1 MTEDEMVGR
10 HHWLDGY
17 EFEQAPGVGD
27 GQGDLMCCRPWEG
40 KEWDMT
46 ERLNWTEYLQL
57 VLVIKNLS
65 AKAGDLRDAGS
76 ITRLGRSPG
85 GRYGNPLQHS
95 CLENPMDRGAWW
107 VTVHKVMKSWTR
119 QKQFSTLACNIV
131 YRVKWT
137 DQDNLFEMGYFQKM
151 VLQSLR
157 KMAEII

>member
-1 MTEDEMVGR
+1 M
-10 HHWLDGY
+10 
-17 EFEQAPGVGD
+17 
-27 GQGDLMCCRPWEG
+27 
-40 KEWDMT
+40 
-46 ERLNWTEYLQL
+46 
-57 VLVIKNLS
+57 IKNLS

-76 ITRLGRSPG
+76 ITGLGRSPG

-107 VTVHKVMKSWTR
+107 VTVHKVMMSRTR

-137 DQDNLFEMGYFQKM
+137 DQGNLFEMGYFQKM